1 MDNDWFQAIIYVITI
16 STGLLT
22 LIKLFDKK
30 GAYEKELERL
40 LALPSPIPH
49 PKTTAFFRV
58 LKVEFILGMVTLGLG
73 ILIVFIAILTPTT
86 PDPDITET
94 PVPTAT
100 PTAKPTPT
108 FFVGANDVWLD
119 EFDPLLPRAE
129 ALKTNEWNSAQDIS
143 VGGVTYAHSIGFCIP
158 EEDRNDYYNNHNT
171 ERITHKEYIEYSL
184 GYKYKTLCFDY
195 GIDDSSFPDNVEY
208 PPQSVFWIVVQ
219 TCGSEENLKSDGNI
233 IFQTNQLNYRRSLH
247 GSGEI
252 DVSGAE
258 VIRITVYWE
267 FDVIRTKPLTF
278 NVALIN
284 PILYAVKS

>member
-1 MDNDWFQAIIYVITI
+1 MLKPWANFVLELLTMVGAIGTIAGIIFAPRPSFPEIFECMKKKHASKFMCWFLAIIVTYKVALFIILGTAGTMI
-16 STGLLT
+16 A
-22 LIKLFDKK
+22 IKLV
-30 GAYEKELERL
+30 GTI
-40 LALPSPIPH
+40 PS
-49 PKTTAFFRV
+49 
-58 LKVEFILGMVTLGLG
+58 
-73 ILIVFIAILTPTT
+73 
-86 PDPDITET
+86 
-94 PVPTAT
+94 
-100 PTAKPTPT
+100 PTPT
-108 FFVGANDVWLD
+108 VAQPYTPTPAPTPSAVVGANDVWLD